1 MMTPIHTDL
10 MKYSTPTAPTE
21 HERQALR
28 ARRQARRAAFSTFI
42 EKVFSHAPRSPVV
55 PTRPRVNQP
64 S

>member
-28 ARRQARRAAFSTFI
+28 ARRQARRAAFSGFI
-42 EKVFSHAPRSPVV
+42 KKVLLHVSRFSVALKRL
-55 PTRPRVNQP
+55 RVNSQF
-64 S
+64 